1 MLVDGKLARLFATV
15 RHANVIL
22 TPDLQSLACTEDT
35 DCGKPASGSGVSR
48 MDKLM
53 AVSHTRACS
62 EGAPEMKFQSAPRK
76 TLLRLTVAFAAL
88 ISVAVP
94 VTQASAQELSLIR
107 DAETEALIAEY
118 TMPIFRAAGVSSNN
132 IKVHL
137 INDTSFNAF
146 VVDGRNMFLNT
157 GAILLSETP
166 NQLIGV
172 IAHETGHIK
181 GGHITSLRQQIAKMQ
196 TAALMLQALSIG
208 AIAGGALAGP
218 LRCTDPHDRTSC
230 SNDMTQAGVATLLGG
245 QQVLV
250 RSILSYRRAQESAA
264 DQAGVDYLTKSHQ
277 SPAGMLKTFRY
288 FADQSLGMR
297 VDPYIQS
304 HPVAMDRIAQ
314 LQEIAQRSP
323 YFNEKDTPQLQ
334 LRHDLVRAKI
344 YAYTYKN
351 NSQRI
356 LRQYSDNGL
365 PARYAR
371 AIVKFHGG
379 GYQAAAPALDELIA
393 ANPQNPWFYE
403 LKGTFLMESGNAKE
417 AVGPLRRAVS
427 LVPKSG
433 FMRIELAQAILESGT
448 GTADEA
454 LQLLRVALLDED
466 QSYLGY
472 RLQSQ
477 AYGKLK
483 RYPEADLSAALAS
496 FHQGDVKNAKMLAE
510 RAKNGLQQGTPG
522 WVKADDIV
530 NFKMEKVRG

>member
-1 MLVDGKLARLFATV
+1 
-15 RHANVIL
+15 
-22 TPDLQSLACTEDT
+22 
-35 DCGKPASGSGVSR
+35 
-48 MDKLM
+48 
-53 AVSHTRACS
+53 
-62 EGAPEMKFQSAPRK
+62 MKRQCAPRRAIS
-76 TLLRLTVAFAAL
+76 RLTAVVAAL
-88 ISVAVP
+88 ISIAVP

-107 DAETEALIAEY
+107 DAETEALIADY
-118 TMPIFRAAGVSSNN
+118 TMPIFRAAGVASNN

-137 INDTSFNAF
+137 VNDTSFNAF
-146 VVDGRNMFLNT
+146 VVDGRNMFINT
-157 GAILLSETP
+157 GGILLSETP

-172 IAHETGHIK
+172 IAHETGHIT
-181 GGHITSLRQQIAKMQ
+181 GGHITGLRQQIAKMQ
-196 TAALMLQALSIG
+196 TAALMLQVLSIG
-208 AIAGGALAGP
+208 AIAGSVATGSGCHRYERAGDCGP
-218 LRCTDPHDRTSC
+218 DGVA
-230 SNDMTQAGVATLLGG
+230 QAGTAMMFGG
-245 QQVLV
+245 QQVLM
-250 RSILSYRRAQESAA
+250 RSILSYRRAQELSA

-288 FADQSLGMR
+288 FADQSVGTLK

-304 HPVAMDRIAQ
+304 HPVPMDRIAQ

-323 YFNEKDTPQLQ
+323 YFNEKDAPQLQ
-334 LRHDLVRAKI
+334 MRHDLVRAKI

-351 NSQRI
+351 NPQQV

-379 GYQAAAPALDELIA
+379 GYQAAAPALDELIS

-403 LKGTFLMESGNAKE
+403 LKGTFLMESGDAKNAVAPFRK
-417 AVGPLRRAVS
+417 AVS
-427 LVPKSG
+427 LVPKSA
-433 FMRIELAQAILESGT
+433 FMRIELAQAILESGG

-454 LQLLRVALLDED
+454 LKLLRVALLDED

-483 RYPEADLSAALAS
+483 RYPEADLSSALAS
-496 FHQGDVKNAKMLAE
+496 FHQGDIKNAKMLAE
-510 RAKNGLQQGTPG
+510 RAKDGLPQGTPA

-530 NFKMEKVRG
+530 NFKIEKVRG